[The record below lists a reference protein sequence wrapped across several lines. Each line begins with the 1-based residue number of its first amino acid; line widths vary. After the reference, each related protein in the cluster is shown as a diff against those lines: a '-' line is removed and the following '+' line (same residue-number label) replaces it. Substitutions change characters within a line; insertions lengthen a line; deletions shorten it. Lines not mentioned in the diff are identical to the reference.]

1 MRRRLR
7 RFAAIG
13 FLATLVDIG
22 VLLGLTRRR
31 GWAVAPAD
39 VAAIAAA
46 AGVSYGLNRAITFG
60 DDPTVRWVD
69 HPSSFVVSASVA
81 GVVDVAALSALVA
94 ARGSAG
100 SRDLLAAKVPA
111 LAAAAVVRQAA
122 YRWVL
127 FSEVRETLG
136 ERRVLPPA
144 PGDVRLSMVVPA
156 FDEEGRIGATIAR
169 IRTDLAKV
177 DRSGG
182 VEVVV
187 VDDGS
192 SDRTAEAARIA
203 GADQVVVL
211 PENRGKGAA
220 VRAGMLAARGR
231 SVVFTDA
238 DLAYAPRQVVRLLE
252 ELESGWDVVVGSRK
266 HTDTTTL
273 VRAGRVREIGGRA
286 INLLTNAVLLGQ
298 YRDTQCG
305 LKGFRS
311 DVARQVFS
319 RTRIDGFAFDVEV
332 FHLVERYRLSLAEIP
347 VEVENSEQST
357 VRVVRDAL
365 TLLRDLGRV
374 LRGGRRG
381 WYDLGPDEVP
391 AASV

>member
-1 MRRRLR
+1 VRRRLR

-13 FLATLVDIG
+13 LLATLVDIG

-31 GWAVAPAD
+31 GWAVGPAD
-39 VAAIAAA
+39 VAGIVVA
-46 AGVSYGLNRAITFG
+46 AGVSYGLNRAVTFG
-60 DDPTVRWVD
+60 DDPNVRWVD

-81 GVVDVAALSALVA
+81 GLVDVAALSAIVA
-94 ARGSAG
+94 ARGSA
-100 SRDLLAAKVPA
+100 SRRDLLAAKLPA
-111 LAAAAVVRQAA
+111 LAAAVVVRQAA

-127 FSEVRETLG
+127 FSVVRETLG
-136 ERRVLPPA
+136 ERRPLSPA
-144 PGDVRLSMVVPA
+144 PGELRLSMVVPA
-156 FDEEGRIGATIAR
+156 FEEEGRIGATIAR
-169 IRTDLAKV
+169 IRADLAKIHQA
-177 DRSGG
+177 GG
-182 VEVVV
+182 LEVVV

-192 SDRTAEAARIA
+192 SDRTADVARAA

-211 PENRGKGAA
+211 PANRGKGAA

-231 SVVFTDA
+231 SIVFTDA
-238 DLAYAPRQVVRLLE
+238 DLAYAPRQVVRLLD

-266 HTDTTTL
+266 HTDTNTL
-273 VRAGRVREIGGRA
+273 VRAGRLREIGGRA

-311 DVARQVFS
+311 DVARLVFS
-319 RTRIDGFAFDVEV
+319 HTRIDGFAFDVEV
-332 FHLVERYRLSLAEIP
+332 FHLIERYRLSLAEIP

-381 WYDLGPDEVP
+381 WYDLTPERSSG
-391 AASV
+391 

>member
-1 MRRRLR
+1 VRRRLR

-13 FLATLVDIG
+13 LVATLVDIG

-31 GWAVAPAD
+31 GWAVGPAD
-39 VAAIAAA
+39 LAAIVAA
-46 AGVSYGLNRAITFG
+46 AGVSYSLNRAITFG

-81 GVVDVAALSALVA
+81 GAVDVAALSAIVA
-94 ARGSAG
+94 ARGSVG
-100 SRDLLAAKVPA
+100 SRDLLAAKLPA
-111 LAAAAVVRQAA
+111 LAAAAAVRQAA

-127 FSEVRETLG
+127 FSEVRETLR
-136 ERRVLPPA
+136 ERRQLAPA
-144 PGDVRLSMVVPA
+144 PGELRLSMVVPA
-156 FDEEGRIGATIAR
+156 FHEEPRIGITVAR
-169 IRTDLAKV
+169 IRAELSKIDQA
-177 DRSGG
+177 GG
-182 VEVVV
+182 LEIVV

-192 SDRTAEAARIA
+192 SDRTADAAREA

-211 PENRGKGAA
+211 PRNRGKGAA

-238 DLAYAPRQVVRLLE
+238 DLAYAPRQVVRVLE

-266 HTDTTTL
+266 HTDTNTL
-273 VRAGRVREIGGRA
+273 VRAGRLREIGGRG
-286 INLLTNAVLLGQ
+286 INLLTHAVLLGQ

-311 DVARQVFS
+311 DVARLVFS
-319 RTRIDGFAFDVEV
+319 HTRIDGFAFDVEV
-332 FHLVERYRLSLAEIP
+332 FHLVERYRLSLAEVP

-381 WYDLGPDEVP
+381 WYDLSP
-391 AASV
+391 